1 MDIYSS
7 PERLRLQPVST
18 RLHVPREGSLTD
30 RDEVSIN
37 KGTLKVEI
45 PGNGIDR

>member
-1 MDIYSS
+1 MDIYSRT
-7 PERLRLQPVST
+7 ERLRLQPVST
-18 RLHVPREGSLTD
+18 RFHVPQEVSLTD
-30 RDEVSIN
+30 RDEASIN